1 MKKVLSL
8 LITLIM
14 VLSLAAC
21 SSGGNEGGGDADTRE
36 EGGSSEDSG
45 DSGDSGDQYEIA
57 VVVKVVGI
65 DYFSV
70 FEEGVKKFAEDHN
83 VNAYVTGPSTADA
96 AEQVNIIEDL
106 INSGVDAICVVPNDA
121 TVLESV
127 LQSAQDKGIVVVTT
141 ESPGQVGADYDVEMI
156 INDAFAELVAE
167 DAAKSCGGSGEYALF
182 VGSLTVPL
190 HNAWADHVEEY
201 LAEKYPDMK
210 LCTDRIA
217 CGEDSALARETTLD
231 LLKTYDKLNCFI
243 CFGSQGPIGAAEA
256 LTEQK
261 KVGEVTVVGNII
273 PSEGSTYL
281 ESGAITTGYLWNP
294 ADSGYASCYIA
305 KHLLEGNE
313 IDDSF
318 TIEDMGDISLEDK
331 TLWIDNPITITAD
344 NWEEFGF

>member
-1 MKKVLSL
+1 MKKLLAL
-8 LITLIM
+8 LITLTM
-14 VLSLAAC
+14 VLGLAAC
-21 SSGGNEGGGDADTRE
+21 SSGSDGGS
-36 EGGSSEDSG
+36 SSEDSKDDAAQEESG
-45 DSGDSGDQYEIA
+45 GSSGDEYEIA

-65 DYFSV
+65 DYFKV
-70 FEEGVKKFAEDHN
+70 FEDGVKKYSEEHDG

-127 LQSAQDKGIVVVTT
+127 LKKAQDKGIVVVTT
-141 ESPGQVGADYDVEMI
+141 ESPDQVGADYDVEMI

-167 DAAKSCGGSGEYALF
+167 DAAKNCGGSGQYALF

-201 LAEKYPDMK
+201 LADKYPDMK

-217 CGEDSALARETTLD
+217 CGEDSAQARETTLD
-231 LLKTYDKLNCFI
+231 LLKTYEDLNCLI

-256 LTEQK
+256 LTEENRI
-261 KVGEVTVVGNII
+261 GEVTVVGNII
-273 PSEGSTYL
+273 PSEGADYL
-281 ESGAITTGYLWNP
+281 ESGAITTGYLWDP
-294 ADSGYASCYIA
+294 SDSGYASCYIA
-305 KHLLEGNE
+305 EELLKGTT

-318 TIEDMGDISLEDK
+318 TIPDMGDVSLDGT

>member
-1 MKKVLSL
+1 MKRKISL
-8 LITLIM
+8 L
-14 VLSLAAC
+14 VLLTMMLSILAFGAMAH
-21 SSGGNEGGGDADTRE
+21 ADDE
-36 EGGSSEDSG
+36 E
-45 DSGDSGDQYEIA
+45 YEIA

-70 FEEGVKKFAEDHN
+70 FEEGVKEFAEEYG

-127 LQSAQDKGIVVVTT
+127 LQKAQDQGIVVVTT
-141 ESPGQVGADYDVEMI
+141 ESPDQVGADYDVELI

-167 DAAKSCGGSGEYALF
+167 DAAAACGGTGQYALY

-201 LAEKYPDMK
+201 LAEKYPDMT

-231 LLKTYDKLNCFI
+231 LLKTYEDLKTFI

-256 LTEQK
+256 VTEEDLIGK
-261 KVGEVTVVGNII
+261 ITVVGNII
-273 PSEGSTYL
+273 PSEGSAYL
-281 ESGAITTGYLWNP
+281 ESGAITSGYLWDP

-305 KHLLEGNE
+305 QSVLKGET
-313 IDDSF
+313 IDENY
-318 TIEDMGDISLEDK
+318 TIPDMGDIDLQDK
-331 TLWIDNPITITAD
+331 TLWIDNPITITAE
-344 NWEEFGF
+344 NWESFGF